1 MGAEVPHGVRC
12 RKLGLLKRPNRKGRR
27 NQSTKAGLPGRAAI
41 STAGRRGR
49 VRRVLIL
56 GPGRLGGA
64 LALALRRAGHSVWL
78 LGRAGPELR
87 HGLRRTSAPPLAP
100 ADADCILLTVP
111 DQAIA
116 EVTRARQAQFHR
128 GQVVAHCSGALGLEV
143 LAPAAERGAHVGSL
157 HPLCAVPSSSAS
169 LTGAFAAI
177 EGDPTASRMLTRLA
191 RDAGLTSFRLPPGRR
206 ALYHA
211 AAAMASNGLVALADE
226 ATALLGACGLPRRGA
241 LQALGP
247 LMRSA
252 LAGLEREG
260 LPRALTGPI
269 ARGDAA
275 VVEAHLQA
283 LAKSPSPTAPLLYRA
298 LALALVRVS
307 GELGR
312 AREDDL
318 SRVLEALVSPER
330 PEEGRGSRRRR
341 APRGQPAPRRPR
353 SAPTSRG

>member
-1 MGAEVPHGVRC
+1 
-12 RKLGLLKRPNRKGRR
+12 LKQPNRKGPRG
-27 NQSTKAGLPGRAAI
+27 QPTKAGPPGLAAI
-41 STAGRRGR
+41 PTSGRRGSL
-49 VRRVLIL
+49 RRVLIL

-64 LALALRRAGHSVWL
+64 LALALRPAGHAVSL
-78 LGRAGPELR
+78 LGRAGAEHRPALR
-87 HGLRRTSAPPLAP
+87 ASSRPFGPS
-100 ADADCILLTVP
+100 DADCILLTVP
-111 DQAIA
+111 DQAVA
-116 EVTRARQAQFHR
+116 EVARAHQAQFHR
-128 GQVVAHCSGALGLEV
+128 GQVVVHCSGALGLDV

-157 HPLCAVPSSSAS
+157 HPLCAVPSRSAS
-169 LTGAFAAI
+169 LIGAFAAI

-191 RDAGLTSFRLPPGRR
+191 RDAGLAPFRLPPGRR

-211 AAAMASNGLVALADE
+211 AAALASNGLVALADE
-226 ATALLGACGLPRRGA
+226 ATALLGACGLPRPRA

-283 LAKSPSPTAPLLYRA
+283 LAESPSPTAPLLYRA

-307 GELGR
+307 EELGR

-330 PEEGRGSRRRR
+330 PGRGHGSRRRR
-341 APRGQPAPRRPR
+341 APRAEPAPRRPR
-353 SAPTSRG
+353 PAPTSRG